1 MSLKKIAEMTGVSP
15 STVSRVLN
23 NKSHKCASEEIKD
36 KIWEAARELNYLPNE
51 NARGLKCGM
60 EGNPSPAKIS
70 ILLGRFD
77 SLEAD
82 PFFKEVFRSIETEL
96 FEQHCLLNHVL
107 STQDL
112 VKGSLPDKADV
123 DGLIILGRCP
133 QSLLLKLKGQYRC
146 LIGIGRNPTEYE
158 IDEIICNGVTAAK
171 TAVEYLI
178 SLGHKKIAY
187 IGDCSSETRYI
198 GYHEALIEHK
208 IPLNFKNI
216 HPTTQT
222 ETDGY
227 LAMQTIMENPDKPTA
242 IFCANDVTAI
252 GVLHAFHEFS
262 QKDYQPSIISIDNI
276 QAAESTTPLL
286 TTVNIPKE
294 DMGRLAVSVLLNR
307 MKGKHTENVRLELPC
322 RLVVRE
328 SCYVVK

>member
-23 NKSHKCASEEIKD
+23 HKSHKCASEEIKD
-36 KIWEAARELNYLPNE
+36 RIWAAARELNYLPNE
-51 NARGLKCGM
+51 NARSLKKGK
-60 EGNPSPAKIS
+60 EALLPPVKIS
-70 ILLGRFD
+70 VLLGRFD

-82 PFFKEVFRSIETEL
+82 PFFKEVFRSIEAEL
-96 FEQHCLLNHVL
+96 FEQHCILNHIL
-107 STQDL
+107 NTQDL
-112 VKGSLPDKADV
+112 LKGSFPDKDSTN
-123 DGLIILGRCP
+123 GLIILGRCP
-133 QSLLLKLKGQYRC
+133 QPLLIRLKSQYRSI
-146 LIGIGRNPTEYE
+146 IGIGRNPTDYE
-158 IDEIICNGVTAAK
+158 IDEIICNGITAAK

-222 ETDGY
+222 EADGY
-227 LAMQTIMENPDKPTA
+227 FAMQTILENPDRPTA

-252 GVLHAFHEFS
+252 GVLHAFHEFPG
-262 QKDYQPSIISIDNI
+262 KDYQPSIISIDNI
-276 QAAESTTPLL
+276 SAAQTTVPLL

-294 DMGRLAVSVLLNR
+294 DMGRLAVTTLLSR
-307 MKGKHTENVRLELPC
+307 IRGKHTEHVRLELPC

-328 SCYVVK
+328 SCFVEK